1 MENRRVIHSC
11 VNGHAQWNKDDV
23 DGDRAQALRIM
34 FVFIVGM
41 ITETSTYS
49 EGLYNII
56 SPLRLYI
63 INKKV

>member
-1 MENRRVIHSC
+1 MENRRVINSC
-11 VNGHAQWNKDDV
+11 GNGHAQWKKGDV
-23 DGDRAQALRIM
+23 DGDRANAWRIM

-41 ITETSTYS
+41 ITETSAYS